1 MLLVSSASSTNF
13 REILV
18 HAIGSAA
25 LVPPPIIHRL
35 KLVTIL
41 SEQGHFAPKMALL
54 HQKWR
59 ESFRRTAE
67 FAAHLLLFVSELSK
81 VAISAPHNICG
92 FPNFPWKKVHYQ
104 GRKNEFPNIYVV
116 YCYVNKKPRNCWTV
130 LAFAVH
136 QVFCCYQRFCF
147 FQPTTSELKVD
158 KTDSEKEAKKVV
170 T

>member
-1 MLLVSSASSTNF
+1 
-13 REILV
+13 
-18 HAIGSAA
+18 
-25 LVPPPIIHRL
+25 
-35 KLVTIL
+35 
-41 SEQGHFAPKMALL
+41 MALL

-81 VAISAPHNICG
+81 VVISAPHKLCG
-92 FPNFPWKKVHYQ
+92 FKNFPWKK
-104 GRKNEFPNIYVV
+104 GSLSGEKKIISNIYVV

-130 LAFAVH
+130 LEFTVH

-147 FQPTTSELKVD
+147 VQPTTSELKVD

-170 T
+170 TWTELRSQNNFSWGCLPHHLARVTTFNVRILSKAEETQ

>member
-1 MLLVSSASSTNF
+1 M
-13 REILV
+13 
-18 HAIGSAA
+18 HQ
-25 LVPPPIIHRL
+25 
-35 KLVTIL
+35 KW
-41 SEQGHFAPKMALL
+41 HFCTKNGTL

-130 LAFAVH
+130 LEFAVH

-158 KTDSEKEAKKVV
+158 KTDSEKEAKKSCDVKGV
-170 T
+170 AKSKQLQLRLFTSPPRPSHNI